1 MIRTMK
7 HISTLLIS
15 IILLSS
21 CMRDS
26 LFGEGGMKTLRQ
38 VTAELPE
45 NPATKAQLHNNGA
58 MTWDAND
65 GIAVFS
71 DVQDIEHFN
80 NKSKNGSAS
89 QEFAGNPVSG
99 TEFYAFF
106 PDDGSVTFH
115 PDDRYHLQ
123 YDYDPASPVI
133 GTNPTMRIP
142 MIARMASETFKFKQT
157 MGLIHF
163 SIQGEHVIKYLR
175 LRGNDG
181 EALAGR
187 GTIDLQED
195 KPVFVLDGTNAS
207 RELRCQP
214 AEPYAIPEG
223 GKLDIYFPVPPM
235 TFSKGLTLDI
245 CYLDK
250 GEEKVLS
257 KETLRTIV
265 VMRAG
270 IKNFK
275 VVDLEQLIQE
285 RGDDGWSY
293 TESIRGA
300 DLQTDEE
307 TIVMPPEAVFV
318 QEDINDNLLSY
329 NPDEGTISF
338 KKDDALTGMDVRVGD
353 VLYSMPVEGKA
364 PEGYI
369 LKVTDVREEGNK
381 LVYSVEEAGL
391 VDAFDKLETTVE
403 FDMANLTED
412 CFTIYDP
419 LNQPDIDDS
428 GPEYVMRAATK
439 AYELDFLSK
448 LSSDKY
454 SLKIDEEKTTLDIVI
469 FDLDGDYKKTKYDQ
483 VHLELRLEYDF
494 NDASFEF
501 GKDLVLKTGVK
512 PVIGV
517 SAAFIHKSSLK
528 LDGTDTADSLSKYI
542 EKYNEIREASK
553 NAMLAVKKE
562 LLGKKIFLAS
572 VNIPCPSSMKVLL
585 HPAIDVYLVFGLDVE
600 GEFEARAGYRN
611 VPMDIHIEN
620 LPAMPTMLNPA
631 ASWLKIGKGEKF
643 YEMNLEADLS
653 GKFGI
658 GAGVTMSL
666 PKLSGG
672 VEDSRT
678 KSYFGL
684 FFDSTVN
691 AKGKISTKYE
701 SSGATSQT
709 IKTEWYV
716 EQDAYLEGDIRL
728 NKGLMWNFRMD
739 LDKWR
744 YPEEGLGQWDTTFTH
759 QAIYPQCVAVAP
771 EHGSISLPPTVSFI
785 WVVPEPG
792 IWDAQAEFTGLSFD
806 LYASTDKKKVEESD
820 PSALIAVGLQDTH
833 YSYGIADATATWYW
847 KIVTRNAKQH
857 SYESSVYRFDTGH
870 DGLIVLNDPLRAFL
884 KENFSALGEVV
895 MDKDG
900 YIYKTPSNIAAL
912 HALTELSINDSENK
926 YRITDIN
933 NLLAEMPELTVLDC
947 RSNSIRTLS
956 LPNNLKLT
964 SLICRDNQLT
974 SIDLSNVPGLTSLSC
989 SNNSNL
995 TKLDI
1000 TGCPELKALDAADCM
1015 LDSLDLRYQQKLQN
1029 LYLSG
1034 NNFSRLDIS
1043 RCSSLIRLDVY
1054 SQHQEL
1060 LTLRLL
1066 QSQNEKFALFKKHF
1080 NMRMDYVTL
1089 DPIVTDAAKEITS
1102 TSAVIPV
1109 TILVSNYL
1117 PTRGVLYSS
1126 IKEEPSFGDSQRF
1139 EVETQESAFEV
1150 KMENLTPDTEYYVR
1164 GFGRNPSNFETAY
1177 GNVIRFKTLPDED
1190 APAITV
1196 APEEYDFKEVK
1207 IGNSAEHDFVVTN
1220 SGTADLVFTAGI
1232 SDGPFSVS
1240 PGDEIT
1246 LAPGGEQTLTVRF
1259 APTEV
1264 GDARGDITLRSNVPG
1279 DPFVFP
1285 VFGDGIAATAPD
1297 PSYSIPEIVD
1307 LGLPSGRK
1315 WASFNVGASAPEEYG
1330 DYYAWGETEPKADY
1344 SWETYKWSNG
1354 NEYSLTKYNVDGGR
1368 GVADGKRNLGLNDDV
1383 AYAKLGGHWRM
1394 PTGEEFRELVNGC
1407 SSVWTTQNGVYGFL
1421 MTSNTNGNSIFFPAA
1436 GYYNEYGFSYAGS
1449 LGLYWSSS
1457 IATGYNCALCF
1468 FSFESYRSGLHPS
1481 YSRNNGLSIRAVYEE
1496 EELPVPEAHVLE
1508 AVDMGLSVKWA
1519 SFNVGASAPEDYGD
1533 YYAWGETETKDIY
1546 DWETYKWLEGTDYFH
1561 GPFTKYNTHSST
1573 GPIDDRTV
1581 LEPED
1586 DVAHVKWGGNWR
1598 MPTNE
1603 EFSELVNNCTKV
1615 LTTENSVDGYRF
1627 ISNINGNSIFL
1638 PAAGSRT
1645 GNEINSPGYY
1655 ANYWSSSANYS
1666 PFSYELMFRLG
1677 YFRGMGSDNRCLGFP
1692 VRPVTE

>member
-175 LRGNDG
+175 LRGNDD

-187 GTIDLQED
+187 GTIDLQAE

-257 KETLRTIV
+257 KETARTIV

-293 TESIRGA
+293 TESIRGV

-307 TIVMPPEAVFV
+307 TVVMPPEAVFV

-329 NPDEGTISF
+329 DPDGGTISF

-391 VDAFDKLETTVE
+391 ADAFDKLETTFSYE
-403 FDMANLTED
+403 PEDITEE
-412 CFTIYDP
+412 CFTVWDP
-419 LNQPDIDDS
+419 LDQPEIEDYLTIRQS
-428 GPEYVMRAATK
+428 AAPLTK
-439 AYELDFLSK
+439 GDGSEIKINPLDK
-448 LSSDKY
+448 DKFK
-454 SLKIDEEKTTLDIVI
+454 LKIEDDKASLDIVVY
-469 FDLDGDYKKTKYDQ
+469 DHDNNLKTTIDQ
-483 VHLELRLEYDF
+483 VKVQIRIEYAFEDGVFDFDAETCHLSVGWKPSFGVNAAVIYKPEWKQDGGDLE
-494 NDASFEF
+494 EQ
-501 GKDLVLKTGVK
+501 
-512 PVIGV
+512 
-517 SAAFIHKSSLK
+517 
-528 LDGTDTADSLSKYI
+528 
-542 EKYNEIREASK
+542 K
-553 NAMLAVKKE
+553 NAKEAMLKMEEK
-562 LLGKKIFLAS
+562 LLGKKLLLAS
-572 VNIPCPSSMKVLL
+572 IDLPLPTGVKAVINPSF
-585 HPAIDVYLVFGLDVE
+585 DVYMFFCLKAT
-600 GEFEARAGYRN
+600 GEFEIRAG
-611 VPMDIHIEN
+611 IEKIPIDFHVEN
-620 LPAMPTMLNPA
+620 YPNDPISLNKSKSHLNFGPITPFVRA
-631 ASWLKIGKGEKF
+631 KLDMSFK
-643 YEMNLEADLS
+643 S
-653 GKFGI
+653 KFGI
-658 GAGVTMSL
+658 GCGVSVKL
-666 PKLSGG
+666 PKLLKWLAAKN
-672 VEDSRT
+672 T
-678 KSYFGL
+678 KPFVGFFCDYSYN
-684 FFDSTVN
+684 VN
-691 AKGKISTKYE
+691 GKFTMSNDLLSNTL
-701 SSGATSQT
+701 
-709 IKTEWYV
+709 KTHAELEWYL
-716 EQDAYLEGDIRL
+716 ERETYLEGDARL
-728 NKGLMWNFRMD
+728 KGDLLFNFKEYLAKYRS
-739 LDKWR
+739 
-744 YPEEGLGQWDTTFTH
+744 PEGSAHTWDTTYVVEAVH
-759 QAIYPQCVAVAP
+759 PVAYAIAP
-771 EHGSISLPPTVSFI
+771 EHGGIATPPTVTFR
-785 WVVPEPG
+785 WQVPQPKVS
-792 IWDAQAEFTGLSFD
+792 DSNSMEFFGLTYDVYLSD
-806 LYASTDKKKVEESD
+806 DKKKVED
-820 PSALIAVGLQDTH
+820 LDASALVANGLTTME
-833 YSYGIADATATWYW
+833 YSHGLENSIKTWYW
-847 KIVTRNAKQH
+847 KVVTHNAAH
-857 SYESSVYRFDTGH
+857 HTFESALYKFDSGS
-870 DGLIVLNDPLRAFL
+870 DGEIVLNEPLRAYIRD
-884 KENFSALGEVV
+884 NFGTLGDVV
-895 MDKDG
+895 MTESG
-900 YIYKTPSNIAAL
+900 IIHKTPSNLAL
-912 HALTELSINDSENK
+912 LRSQNELCINDPEGK
-926 YRITDIN
+926 YNIADISY
-933 NLLAEMPELTVLDC
+933 LLAEMPGLTVLDC
-947 RSNSIRTLS
+947 QNNSIRNLS
-956 LPNNLKLT
+956 FPNNPNLT
-964 SLICRDNQLT
+964 SLVCRNNQLT
-974 SIDLSNVPGLTSLSC
+974 SIDLSNVPGLASLAC
-989 SNNSNL
+989 SYNSDL

-1000 TGCPELKALDAADCM
+1000 TGCPDLKVLDAEDCM
-1015 LDSLDLRYQQKLQN
+1015 LDSLDLRYHQKLQN
-1029 LYLSG
+1029 LYLAG

-1043 RCSSLIRLDVY
+1043 RCATLVRLDVY

-1060 LTLRLL
+1060 LTLRL
-1066 QSQNEKFALFKKHF
+1066 QKSQEDAIIKRHF
-1080 NMRMDYVTL
+1080 NMVLDYVSLEPVLTE
-1089 DPIVTDAAKEITS
+1089 AAKKITS
-1102 TSAVIPV
+1102 TGAVIPV
-1109 TILVSNYL
+1109 TILVTNYL
-1117 PTRGVLYSS
+1117 PLRGVVYSS

-1449 LGLYWSSS
+1449 LGFYWSSS

-1468 FSFESYRSGLHPS
+1468 FRFESYRSGLHPS

-1677 YFRGMGSDNRCLGFP
+1677 SFRGMGSDNRCLGFP